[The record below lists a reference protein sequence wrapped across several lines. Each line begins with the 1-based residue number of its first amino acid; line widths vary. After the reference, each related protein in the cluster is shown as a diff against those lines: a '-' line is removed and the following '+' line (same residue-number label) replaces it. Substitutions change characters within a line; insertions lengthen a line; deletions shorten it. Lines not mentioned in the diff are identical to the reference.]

1 MARLFLDPGQFT
13 ARLDLEAPTEVS
25 DGQGGV
31 TVTFGLV
38 ASLWALIEP
47 TSMERQEFASQ
58 NRAVVT
64 HRITM
69 RFRSDV
75 TVAQRFRKGAHIFEI
90 LSFQDPDETGRYLVC
105 LCAEGRL

>member
-1 MARLFLDPGQFT
+1 MPRLLIDPGQLT
-13 ARLDLEAPTEVS
+13 ARLDLEAPAEVS

-31 TVTFGLV
+31 FVTWYAM
-38 ASLWALIEP
+38 ASLWAIVEP
-47 TSMERQEFASQ
+47 TSMERQEIASQ
-58 NRAVVT
+58 NRAVIS

-75 TVAQRFRKGAHIFEI
+75 SVAQRFRKGARIFEI

-105 LCAEGRL
+105 LCT

>member
-1 MARLFLDPGQFT
+1 MTRLFLDPGQLT
-13 ARLDLEAPTEVS
+13 ARLDLEAPTEAS

-47 TSMERQEFASQ
+47 ISMERQEFASQ

-64 HRITM
+64 HRITL

-75 TVAQRFRKGAHIFEI
+75 TMAQRFRKGARIFEI